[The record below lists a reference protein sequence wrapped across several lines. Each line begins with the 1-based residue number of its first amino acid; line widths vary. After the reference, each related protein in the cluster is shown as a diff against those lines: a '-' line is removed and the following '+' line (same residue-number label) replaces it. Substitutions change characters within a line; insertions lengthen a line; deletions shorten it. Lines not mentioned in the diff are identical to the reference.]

1 MVLLFFIILQPK
13 KDDALSQ
20 ELSCKVFNMRM

>member
-13 KDDALSQ
+13 KDEALSQ
-20 ELSCKVFNMRM
+20 ELSCKVYNTRM

>member
-1 MVLLFFIILQPK
+1 MVLLFFIILKPK

-20 ELSCKVFNMRM
+20 ELSCKDFNTRM

>member
-20 ELSCKVFNMRM
+20 ELSYKVFNTRM

>member
-1 MVLLFFIILQPK
+1 MVLLFFIILQSK

-20 ELSCKVFNMRM
+20 ELSCKVFNTRM